1 MFGKKKSKKAPAE
14 PVVELTP
21 FQKAAQERAEMKP
34 FENSLSGILPMRL
47 FYCCYGMT
55 RSLLHIRWTKE

>member
-1 MFGKKKSKKAPAE
+1 MFGKRAAKKAAAE

-34 FENSLSGILPMRL
+34 FENSQYWVCRGSSSSSTGSG
-47 FYCCYGMT
+47 
-55 RSLLHIRWTKE
+55 